1 MKKSLLQRLFTTL
14 LLLAV
19 TILTW
24 AYDFEVDGIYYNK
37 NSDGTSVTVT
47 YKSTSYK
54 SYSGSVTIP
63 SQVTYSGKNYSVTR
77 IGNQAFLRCTS
88 LTSVTIPNSVT
99 SIGYY
104 AFYGCSGL
112 TSVTIPN
119 SVTSIGYYAFYKCSG
134 LTSVTIPYS
143 VTSIGGGAFYGC
155 SGLTSVTIPNSV
167 TSIGG
172 SAFRACIGLT
182 SVTCQA
188 KNVPTTGDECF
199 YNVPKNTATLYV
211 PEESVNAYK
220 STNQW
225 KDFGTI
231 LPIVE
236 PVSIQGDANGNGEV
250 KIGDVTT
257 IMTIMANGE

>member
-1 MKKSLLQRLFTTL
+1 MSPLETTNNHLSITIIMKKSLLQRLFTTL

-104 AFYGCSGL
+104 AFY
-112 TSVTIPN
+112 
-119 SVTSIGYYAFYKCSG
+119 KCSG

-155 SGLTSVTIPNSV
+155 S
-167 TSIGG
+167 
-172 SAFRACIGLT
+172 GLT